1 MQMQW
6 KKLRIEE
13 NRNKFACVDTYWCL
27 RVTFHMKC
35 LSLESLSVWIFNELY
50 IKITGHFVH
59 QLRAYVLLEECSVEL
74 HFLYVVYDLKVITQP
89 SLLKCLP
96 LLFLCISAHILA
108 SVCDLF
114 YSQRIK
120 LLIILCYFK
129 FWCSF
134 ILNIR

>member
-1 MQMQW
+1 MQW
-6 KKLRIEE
+6 KKLRIGE
-13 NRNKFACVDTYWCL
+13 NRNKFAYVDTYWCL

-35 LSLESLSVWIFNELY
+35 LSLASWVSGFLMSYIQKLQVPLFISSELMSY
-50 IKITGHFVH
+50 LK
-59 QLRAYVLLEECSVEL
+59 ECSVEL
-74 HFLYVVYDLKVITQP
+74 HFLYMVYDLKEITQP
-89 SLLKCLP
+89 SLLKSLP
-96 LLFLCISAHILA
+96 LLFLCISAYILA